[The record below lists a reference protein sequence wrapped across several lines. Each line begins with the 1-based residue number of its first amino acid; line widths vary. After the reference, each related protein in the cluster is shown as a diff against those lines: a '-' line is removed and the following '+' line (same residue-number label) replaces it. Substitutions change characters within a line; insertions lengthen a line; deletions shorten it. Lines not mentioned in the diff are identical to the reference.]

1 MSTPV
6 NDSVPAR
13 SSAAVEPSVGELI
26 GQLSEQTSRLVRD
39 ELQLA
44 QTELKATAKHAGV
57 GAGLFGGAGVLALY
71 GGGALVTT
79 AIVAL
84 DLVLPLWLSALIVA
98 VVLFAAAG
106 AAALLG
112 KKQLQQAAPPT
123 PERTVRNVKRD
134 IKQVQEARH
143 HEHTHQ
149 P

>member
-6 NDSVPAR
+6 NDSVPER
-13 SSAAVEPSVGELI
+13 SGSAEPSVGQLI

-44 QTELKATAKHAGV
+44 QTELKNTAKHAGV

-79 AIVAL
+79 AIVVL

-106 AAALLG
+106 VAALLG

-134 IKQVQEARH
+134 IKEVQEAR
-143 HEHTHQ
+143 Q